1 MSSLEI
7 DPRYPRVGQGRRML
21 GVLIDWLMSYAIGIG
36 FFVEFGEPSMG
47 AVVFLIFTAQYL
59 IFAAL
64 GGATPG
70 HRIVGLKIVR
80 FSDGG
85 MPTPLQALIR
95 TGLLVL
101 IVTAITF
108 DQNGRGI
115 NERLSNTVLVKTR

>member
-1 MSSLEI
+1 MSEADL
-7 DPRYPRVGQGRRML
+7 RYPRVSQGRRML
-21 GVLIDWLMSYAIGIG
+21 GVLIDWLMSYAIAIG
-36 FFVEFGEPSMG
+36 FFVEFGDSSMG

-59 IFAAL
+59 LFAVL

-70 HRIVGLKIVR
+70 HRVVGLKIVR

-85 MPTPLQALIR
+85 MPTPLHALIR

-108 DQNGRGI
+108 DHNGRGI
-115 NERLSNTVLVKTR
+115 NERLSNTVLVRTR

>member
-1 MSSLEI
+1 MSEPDL
-7 DPRYPRVGQGRRML
+7 RYPRVSQGRRML
-21 GVLIDWLMSYAIGIG
+21 GVLIDWLMSYAIAIG

-47 AVVFLIFTAQYL
+47 AVVFLTFTAQYL
-59 IFAAL
+59 LFAAL

-80 FSDGG
+80 FSDGA

-101 IVTAITF
+101 IITAITF

-115 NERLSNTVLVKTR
+115 NERLSNTVLIRTR

>member
-1 MSSLEI
+1 MSEADL
-7 DPRYPRVGQGRRML
+7 RYPRVSQGRRML
-21 GVLIDWLMSYAIGIG
+21 GVLIDWLMSYAIAIG

-47 AVVFLIFTAQYL
+47 AVVFIIFTAQYL
-59 IFAAL
+59 LFAAL

-70 HRIVGLKIVR
+70 HRVVGLKIVR

-95 TGLLVL
+95 TGLLGL

-108 DQNGRGI
+108 DHNGRGI
-115 NERLSNTVLVKTR
+115 NERLSNTVLVRTR

>member
-1 MSSLEI
+1 MSEVDL
-7 DPRYPRVGQGRRML
+7 RYPRVSQGRRML
-21 GVLIDWLMSYAIGIG
+21 GVLIDWLMSYAIAIG

-47 AVVFLIFTAQYL
+47 AVVFLLFTAQYL
-59 IFAAL
+59 LFAAL

-70 HRIVGLKIVR
+70 HRVVGLKIVR
-80 FSDGG
+80 FSDGA

-108 DQNGRGI
+108 DHNGRGI
-115 NERLSNTVLVKTR
+115 NERLSNTVLVRTR

>member
-1 MSSLEI
+1 MSEADL
-7 DPRYPRVGQGRRML
+7 RYPRVSQGRRML
-21 GVLIDWLMSYAIGIG
+21 GVLIDWLMSYAIAIG
-36 FFVEFGEPSMG
+36 FFVEFGESSMG

-59 IFAAL
+59 LFAAL

-70 HRIVGLKIVR
+70 HRVVGLKIVR
-80 FSDGG
+80 FSDGA

-108 DQNGRGI
+108 DHNGRGI
-115 NERLSNTVLVKTR
+115 NERLSNTVLVRTR